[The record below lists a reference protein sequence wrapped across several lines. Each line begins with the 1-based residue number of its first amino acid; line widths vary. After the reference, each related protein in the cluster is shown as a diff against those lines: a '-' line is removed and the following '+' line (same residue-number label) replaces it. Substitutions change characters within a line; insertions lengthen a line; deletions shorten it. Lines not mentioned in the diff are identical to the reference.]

1 MDPQE
6 REELIQKLQK
16 ENDDF
21 IANLKTSEYKDGWK
35 EETWEKEMQEHPL
48 FTTDLPEGAELP
60 PLVEALQQ
68 LKYDSEMNGPEQ
80 LAENYKDD
88 GNNNFK
94 LKKYRWAVA
103 SYSEGLKQKC
113 SNPQLNAQL
122 YCNRAAA
129 HFHLGEA

>member
-68 LKYDSEMNGPEQ
+68 LKYDSEMNGPEGK
-80 LAENYKDD
+80 LNSERFDD
-88 GNNNFK
+88 
-94 LKKYRWAVA
+94 V
-103 SYSEGLKQKC
+103 
-113 SNPQLNAQL
+113 
-122 YCNRAAA
+122 NRT
-129 HFHLGEA
+129 FN